1 MRAANCVYERDLL
14 IRGWGYTPGLQY
26 VTLAD
31 SKTRQNL
38 FLIQQLNIAR
48 IPLVNSI
55 LVYIALK
62 RVET

>member
-14 IRGWGYTPGLQY
+14 IRGWGYTPDLQY

-55 LVYIALK
+55 LV
-62 RVET
+62 